1 MSAGYRPA
9 MGAWAELEVQDPELA
24 AFGRD
29 RFEGR
34 VVFHATLRRDGA
46 PRVHPVSPW
55 FGAGLLL
62 VGFRGHSPKNDEV
75 ALDGRYAMHSS
86 IDAENHEGE
95 GGEFL
100 VRGWMER
107 VSPDHPGAVAV
118 PYEVPYEL
126 AIYACSVEE
135 AVGTTYEGDRPMYR
149 RWKG

>member
-1 MSAGYRPA
+1 
-9 MGAWAELEVQDPELA
+9 MGAWAELEVAEPALA
-24 AFGRD
+24 AFGRQ

-34 VVFHATLRRDGA
+34 VVMHATLRRDGA
-46 PRVHPVSPW
+46 PRLHPVSPW

-75 ALDGRYAMHSS
+75 ALDGRYAMHSL
-86 IDAENHEGE
+86 IDPGDHEGE

-107 VSPDHPGAVAV
+107 VSPQHPGAVVV
-118 PYEVPYEL
+118 PYEAPYEL

-135 AVGTTYEGDRPMYR
+135 AVGTTYPGGGPPVYR

>member
-1 MSAGYRPA
+1 
-9 MGAWAELEVQDPELA
+9 MGAWAELEVAEPALA
-24 AFGRD
+24 AFGRQ

-34 VVFHATLRRDGA
+34 VVMHATLRRDGA
-46 PRVHPVSPW
+46 PRLHPVSPW

-62 VGFRGHSPKNDEV
+62 MGFRGHSPKNDEV
-75 ALDGRYAMHSS
+75 ALDGRYAMHSL
-86 IDAENHEGE
+86 IDPGDHEGE

-107 VSPDHPGAVAV
+107 VSPQHPGAVVV
-118 PYEVPYEL
+118 PYEAPYEL

-135 AVGTTYEGDRPMYR
+135 AVGTTYPGGGPPVYR